1 MELSELVNEISDTF
15 GIKPTYKGNV
25 DENEFNCS
33 SSYRRDEQK
42 KKCYRLQR

>member
-15 GIKPTYKGNV
+15 NVKPNYKKGDG

-42 KKCYRLQR
+42 NKKWY